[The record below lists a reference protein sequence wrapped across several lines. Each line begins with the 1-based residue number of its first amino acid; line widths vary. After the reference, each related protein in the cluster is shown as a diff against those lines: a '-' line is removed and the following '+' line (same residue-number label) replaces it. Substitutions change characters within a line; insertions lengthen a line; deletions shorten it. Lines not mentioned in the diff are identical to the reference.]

1 MVVDEDHASYRITC
15 PDLQAGLSPE
25 RLRFTIEANPQRI
38 ARQYPNLDGK
48 EALQRELA
56 SLVGLSDPAYLKIHR
71 HLTVPNALSLPTH
84 ESIEQARQLHVRLV
98 ESTPNA
104 WLSGNLLGHGL
115 ASINDQ
121 IAQALQIT
129 EVLNT

>member
-25 RLRFTIEANPQRI
+25 RLRFTIEANPQRL

-56 SLVGLSDPAYLKIHR
+56 SLVGLSDPADVKIHR
-71 HLTVPNALSLPTH
+71 HLTVPNALSLPTN